1 VVRSVGGSSWSIS
14 FTGANLLLAHVL
26 AVRMTADLPVHETLI
41 PEPLIPKPPPMRI
54 PPSLAA
60 RTAAAEQWA
69 AWWRIV
75 WAQNVAHHRDE
86 PVQPEPPLF
95 GLDLMYS
102 LDPPKFVSLTPAP
115 ELRQIVASSWEV
127 LSDWTQQLSDSE
139 VDREIWPHDPQDLIA
154 RAGAKAGRP
163 IADVVV
169 HLEVLPVVGTRRWV
183 LTEDPN
189 RHFLHVI
196 VTPAV
201 AADLRL
207 RDDWLLDALIR
218 IG

>member
-1 VVRSVGGSSWSIS
+1 VRSVGRGSWSIS

-26 AVRMTADLPVHETLI
+26 AVRTTADLPLHDTLI

-54 PPSLAA
+54 PPSLGA
-60 RTAAAEQWA
+60 RTAAAQQWA

-75 WAQNVAHHRDE
+75 WAQNVAHHREE
-86 PVQPEPPLF
+86 PVQPAAPLF
-95 GLDLMYS
+95 GLDLLYS
-102 LDPPKFVSLTPAP
+102 LDPPKFASLTPAP
-115 ELRQIVASSWEV
+115 ELRQIVASSWKA

-163 IADVVV
+163 ITDVVV
-169 HLEVLPVVGTRRWV
+169 HLEVLPVVGNLRWV